1 MVRDLIRAEEF
12 DDNIFVMDDIYM
24 DVYVR
29 FVVDDDK
36 QKVLSSSLRVDMS
49 PATKALKNDL

>member
-12 DDNIFVMDDIYM
+12 DDNTFVMDDIYM